1 MKLAK
6 IHENFIRESRET
18 ILWNQLPIKAKDIE
32 TPIVPVERWEI
43 RGDPKFLTKIFRFQ
57 NLSERNEFLKF
68 IFNYEKET
76 NHGSSLLIRDEIVK
90 ISLRTKGVDEITSL
104 DKEYAKF
111 ADETF
116 KDVVIFSKISK

>member
-6 IHENFIRESRET
+6 LHESFIRNSHSTLLR
-18 ILWNQLPIKAKDIE
+18 NQLPIRAKDIE
-32 TPIVPVERWEI
+32 TPIIPVEKWEI
-43 RGDPKFLTKIFRFQ
+43 KGDPKYLTKLFRFQ
-57 NLSERNEFLKF
+57 NLNERNEFLRILF
-68 IFNYEKET
+68 AYESDT
-76 NHGSSLLIRDEIVK
+76 NHGSSLFVRDEIVK
-90 ISLRTKGVDEITSL
+90 ISLRTKGIDEITSL